1 MKWNIENKNENLV
14 NQLEE
19 KKKRKKINQKI
30 DSMSNQLK
38 NINNQNINLRN

>member
-14 NQLEE
+14 HQLEE

-30 DSMSNQLK
+30 DSMINQLK
-38 NINNQNINLRN
+38 K